1 MVRFSLFFVPSFL
14 KFLFL
19 GSLNLDEDCQQA
31 KNYLTNTPRKQQ
43 NRSMTDKL
51 AQHFMYTSAQ
61 QAAFDEVPW
70 GKIIYLINLFL
81 FQIK

>member
-1 MVRFSLFFVPSFL
+1 
-14 KFLFL
+14 
-19 GSLNLDEDCQQA
+19 
-31 KNYLTNTPRKQQ
+31 
-43 NRSMTDKL
+43 MTDKL
-51 AQHFMYTSAQ
+51 AQHFRYTSAQ